1 MSCFHQEPQCWKVAL
16 LESCRRRCRLGFNG
30 CEVLGMRSSLE
41 MSDGVRSVDG
51 SVEGCFDEEIDSSLD
66 RGAMVAVVVDE
77 LSGLITVDGR
87 ADGPLGW
94 A

>member
-1 MSCFHQEPQCWKVAL
+1 
-16 LESCRRRCRLGFNG
+16 
-30 CEVLGMRSSLE
+30 

>member
-1 MSCFHQEPQCWKVAL
+1 
-16 LESCRRRCRLGFNG
+16 
-30 CEVLGMRSSLE
+30 

-87 ADGPLGW
+87 ANWPLGW

>member
-1 MSCFHQEPQCWKVAL
+1 
-16 LESCRRRCRLGFNG
+16 
-30 CEVLGMRSSLE
+30 

-66 RGAMVAVVVDE
+66 RGAVVAVVVDE
-77 LSGLITVDGR
+77 SSGLITVNGRDDGS
-87 ADGPLGW
+87 LGW